1 MWHSVTFTDDFVSR
15 ILVCL
20 VKWTQHP
27 PQVLSS
33 TLSSIALSNV
43 CRQIG
48 CTIVADGS
56 VSSQTVL
63 TRRAGCFFRFI
74 LLLHRHHQ
82 YPRFGG
88 GGLIGR
94 GDESNQFSFAAEAA
108 PRSIYI
114 QDIYVPGQKKPRG
127 GIQIDPDDPIG
138 IPPKEVWKPSTNAL
152 SGKSWK
158 KKAQGNHQI
167 FLHCL
172 FSGSKRR
179 ILHKQ
184 LFFAD
189 KSLASDFGFC
199 KTTSLLGK

>member
-1 MWHSVTFTDDFVSR
+1 M
-15 ILVCL
+15 
-20 VKWTQHP
+20 KWTQHP

-63 TRRAGCFFRFI
+63 TRRAGCFFRFVCFCTGTTST
-74 LLLHRHHQ
+74 
-82 YPRFGG
+82 PGSG

-167 FLHCL
+167 FLHFL
-172 FSGSKRR
+172 FSGSKR
-179 ILHKQ
+179 ILLLHKQ